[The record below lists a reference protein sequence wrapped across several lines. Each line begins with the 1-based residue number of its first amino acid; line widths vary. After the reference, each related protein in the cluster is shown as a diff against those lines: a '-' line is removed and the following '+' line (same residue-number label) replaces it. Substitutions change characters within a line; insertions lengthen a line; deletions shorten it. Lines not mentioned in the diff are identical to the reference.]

1 MAEIDAEIAR
11 EIIQKI
17 AAIADDVAAQ
27 AGVGGMETAGGF
39 VSFLAANP
47 DHIADFL
54 NESGGAVDWPVG
66 WHRHG
71 CLSWHGANGNI
82 YTPEHAR
89 RQILINAMIKGATQ

>member
-1 MAEIDAEIAR
+1 MAEINPEIAR

-17 AAIADDVAAQ
+17 AAIADAVAAQ
-27 AGVGGMETAGGF
+27 AGVGGMETAGSF

-47 DHIADFL
+47 GHIAGFL
-54 NESGGAVDWPVG
+54 NESGGVVDWPVG

-89 RQILINAMIKGATQ
+89 RQVLINAMIKEATQ